1 MSDSTVADK
10 PISTTIPMRID
21 RLKWSPFH
29 TRMILGLG
37 VAWVLD
43 GLEIT
48 IASSITGVLTQSN
61 TLHLTPTQ
69 VGLIATIYLIGE
81 VVGALYFGRLSDKLG
96 RRTLFIITL
105 GVYLVG
111 SGLSAFTFGQGLFW
125 VIFFYAT
132 RFVAGLGI
140 GGEYA
145 AINSAIDEMMP
156 AHYRGRVDIGVN
168 GTYWAGSILGTFAS
182 LLFLNLIPVP
192 LGWHLAFLLGPV
204 LAIVIVFVR
213 RNLPESPR
221 WLLTHGREQEAE
233 DVIRGI
239 EEEAKKSGQ
248 TLEPIDDSAAMQ
260 IQPEKLYG
268 YFMLL
273 RVVFQKYPQR
283 AILGASLMITQS
295 FLYNAIFF
303 TYAIVLT
310 RFYHVNA
317 TQVPW
322 YGIAF
327 AVGNLAGPLL
337 LGRLFDTLGRKKMIA
352 GTYILSGVLLAIAA
366 WLFDI
371 GALNALTQTIAWVII
386 FFFAS
391 AGASSGYL
399 TVSEIFPIEIR
410 AEAIAVFFAIAQIA
424 GAIGPLLY
432 GALIGTGSSN
442 TGLFIGYLIGAG
454 IMILGGVV
462 EILFGVNSEGQALE
476 SVAEPLSS
484 VADRTQPHHHELR
497 GHLQQASSGKVRER

>member
-1 MSDSTVADK
+1 MSDSTVADQ
-10 PISTTIPMRID
+10 PIRTTIPMRID

-48 IASSITGVLTQSN
+48 IASSVTGVLTQAN
-61 TLHLTPTQ
+61 TLHLTATQ
-69 VGLIATIYLIGE
+69 VGLIATIYLVGE

-96 RRTLFIITL
+96 RRTLFILTL

-111 SGLSAFTFGQGLFW
+111 SGLSAFTFGQGTFW
-125 VIFFYAT
+125 VVYFYAT

-156 AHYRGRVDIGVN
+156 AKYRGRVDIGVN

-182 LLFLNLIPVP
+182 LLFLNLIPVE
-192 LGWHLAFLLGPV
+192 LGWHLSFLLGPV

-221 WLLTHGREQEAE
+221 WLLTHGRQQQAE
-233 DVIRGI
+233 EVISGI

-248 TLEPIDDSAAMQ
+248 TLEPVDDSKAMQ
-260 IQPEKLYG
+260 IMPEKLYG
-268 YFMLL
+268 YVTLL
-273 RVVFQKYPQR
+273 RVVFQQYPQR
-283 AILGASLMITQS
+283 AVLGATLMITQS

-310 RFYHVNA
+310 KFYHVSG

-322 YGIAF
+322 YGLAF
-327 AVGNLAGPLL
+327 AIGNLMGPLL
-337 LGRLFDTLGRKKMIA
+337 LGPLFDSLGRKKMIS
-352 GTYILSGVLLAIAA
+352 GTYILSGVLLAISA

-371 GALNALTQTIAWVII
+371 GALNALTQTVAWVII

-410 AEAIAVFFAIAQIA
+410 AEAIAVFFAIAQVA
-424 GAIGPLLY
+424 GALGPLLY
-432 GALIGTGSSN
+432 GALIGNASSP

-454 IMILGGVV
+454 IMIVGGVV
-462 EILFGVNSEGQALE
+462 EILFGINAEGQSLEDVAL
-476 SVAEPLSS
+476 PLSAIS
-484 VADRTQPHHHELR
+484 DDANHPHNELR
-497 GHLQQASSGKVRER
+497 SQLKQVSK